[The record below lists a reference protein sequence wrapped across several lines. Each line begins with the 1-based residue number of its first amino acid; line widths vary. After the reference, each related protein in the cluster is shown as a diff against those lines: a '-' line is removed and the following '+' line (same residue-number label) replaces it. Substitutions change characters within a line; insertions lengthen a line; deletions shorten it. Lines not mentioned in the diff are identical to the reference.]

1 LDKDRR
7 RDRADRL
14 SIGVIMLLIAGS
26 ALGFWLVLDQM
37 RLPPDQVREVGPPW
51 LLAAIFVLGGF
62 SLLGVPLLLWTAR
75 RKSWGAG
82 RFLWFTSGT
91 AAWLLWPPVVY
102 HRVAGTGAPGQNSM
116 SGLCFFYGTP
126 LMAVY
131 VTFAL
136 LAKGAFRRS
145 QRRRLRRSQQE
156 LFGLLLGLLWACM
169 GLYLIG
175 LFYFTDFS
183 KP

>member
-1 LDKDRR
+1 MLV
-7 RDRADRL
+7 
-14 SIGVIMLLIAGS
+14 GVF
-26 ALGFWLVLDQM
+26 ALG
-37 RLPPDQVREVGPPW
+37 GC
-51 LLAAIFVLGGF
+51 
-62 SLLGVPLLLWTAR
+62 SLIGVPLLLVTAR
-75 RKSWGAG
+75 HRPWGAG

-102 HRVAGTGAPGQNSM
+102 QRVAGTHGGGPGGHST
-116 SGLCFFYGTP
+116 SALCFFYGTP

-131 VTFAL
+131 VTIAL

-156 LFGLLLGLLWACM
+156 LFGLLLGLVWACT

-175 LFYFTDFS
+175 LFYVDDLS
-183 KP
+183 KR